1 MLGGSVSDTSFYALS
16 AKPSLSLTDGGAK
29 LLADNASWSSALGQM
44 ATVTY
49 GFRVSPPSGNAYT
62 DIETS
67 TFSKVDAAEMAAI
80 RYAITAWS
88 DVANIRFTDAGAT
101 NSASILFSNYDH
113 DDGSA
118 GYAYQP
124 INRSISANSNE
135 GDVWLNT
142 FDGGMADPQ
151 LGTNDYNTIIHELG
165 HAIGLSHPGAYNAG
179 DSDNI
184 NYTDNAE
191 FVQDSLQYTV
201 MSYFDAKET
210 GANHGALFATT
221 PLLLDIIAVQKL
233 YGANTTATAGNDI
246 YGFNATRGVLFS
258 LANAQDKK
266 VFSIWDASG
275 TDTLDVSGYS
285 VGQVISLAQG
295 SFSDVGGLTKNV
307 SIAPGAV
314 IENLI
319 AGSGND
325 ILTGNSANNAIN
337 GGAGFD
343 RMIFTGKRSEYTLS
357 GTITQETVRDTIAGR
372 DGTDSLVNVERLKFT
387 DQVVAL
393 DLNGNAG
400 QAYRLYK
407 AALDRTPDAQGLA
420 GWIKYMDDGGSLTA
434 MAQMFI
440 GSNEFTGKYGQLDNS
455 GFVNRLYLNVLARNG
470 ETDGINGWVNG
481 MNNGLSRAQVLE
493 GFSESGE
500 NQANVLGLIKDGI
513 GYTEW
518 WA

>member
-1 MLGGSVSDTSFYALS
+1 MSDSSFYALS
-16 AKPSLSLTDGGAK
+16 AKPSLSLIAGGDK
-29 LLADNASWSSALGQM
+29 LLADNASWSSAFGQ
-44 ATVTY
+44 AVTVTY
-49 GFRVSPPSGNAYT
+49 GFRASAPSGNAYT
-62 DIETS
+62 DIEKNA
-67 TFSKVDAAEMAAI
+67 FARVDNAEIAAI
-80 RYAITAWS
+80 RYAISAWS
-88 DVANIRFTDAGAT
+88 DVANIRFTDAGST
-101 NSASILFSNYDH
+101 NNAAILFSNYDD
-113 DDGSA
+113 DDGAA

-124 INRSISANSNE
+124 VNRQSAASSNE

-142 FDGGMADPQ
+142 FDGGMTDLQ

-179 DSDNI
+179 ETDNI
-184 NYTDNAE
+184 NYAGNAE
-191 FVQDSLQYTV
+191 FVEDSLQYTV

-210 GANHGALFATT
+210 GANHGELFATT
-221 PLLLDIIAVQKL
+221 PLLLDIVAIQKL
-233 YGANTTATAGNDI
+233 YGANTTATAGNDV
-246 YGFNATRGVLFS
+246 YGFNSTRGALYSF
-258 LANAQDKK
+258 ANAQDKK
-266 VFSIWDASG
+266 VLSIWDAAG
-275 TDTLDVSGYS
+275 TDTLDVSGYTMA
-285 VGQVISLAQG
+285 QVVSLAPG
-295 SFSDVGGLTKNV
+295 SFSDVGGLTKNI

-325 ILTGNSANNAIN
+325 ILTGNAANNSID
-337 GGAGFD
+337 GGIGFD

-357 GTITQETVRDTIAGR
+357 GTITQETVNDTIAGR
-372 DGTDSLVNVERLKFT
+372 DGSDHLLNVERLKFT

-393 DLNGNAG
+393 DINGNAG

-420 GWIKYMDDGGSLTA
+420 GWIKYMDDGGNLTA

-440 GSNEFTGKYGQLDNS
+440 GSSEFTGKYGQLDNS
-455 GFVNRLYLNVLARNG
+455 GFVTRLYLNVLARNG
-470 ETDGINGWVNG
+470 ETEGINGWVNG

-500 NQANVLGLIKDGI
+500 NQANVLGLIRDGI

-518 WA
+518 WLS